1 MKRKLMIYFENDQ
14 DKLPVTYKLRML
26 TRRAMIATLDYEAV
40 DAPYC
45 EVSLTFT
52 DNEGIHTLNRQYR
65 GVDKPTDVLSF
76 PNVDYEVPSD
86 FSEIAKHEADY
97 LDPETGELVLGDI
110 ILSADKVFEQA
121 ENYGHSVKRE
131 FAFLI
136 SHSMLHLCGYDH
148 MEEEE
153 RMLMEEKQ
161 RMILSRVQITRE
173 D

>member
-1 MKRKLMIYFENDQ
+1 MEIFYENETEEEFPFDAEKIVALVA
-14 DKLPVTYKLRML
+14 DAVLTEEKCPYKVQLNVL
-26 TRRAMIATLDYEAV
+26 V
-40 DAPYC
+40 
-45 EVSLTFT
+45 T
-52 DNEGIHTLNRQYR
+52 DNPGIREYNRQYR
-65 GVDKPTDVLSF
+65 NIDSETDVLSF